1 MSGILLIDAE
11 QPFASDLV
19 AALKT
24 EGYAVTQLDDGKEGL
39 EVARDQRPSLIVLCV
54 ELPKMSGYSI
64 CNKLKKDADLKDIPL
79 IITSK
84 EATPETF
91 AQHKKLKTR
100 AEDYL
105 IKPFEPGA
113 LLEKV
118 TALVP
123 AQGASGGPSE
133 LDVEAI
139 SLEADL
145 DSFSASL
152 REEDDGLDADALLA
166 GLDAGPGDVLAGDEA
181 DALLDSLGADD
192 GLGLGADEDLGLG
205 DEEPAKGGLA
215 DDEEFSLDG
224 GVGDL
229 DLPGDLD
236 LDAQMT
242 AAHVPALLDDDLG
255 ESPLGDPALEE
266 PSLDELAAAAA
277 SPGAEEEL
285 GADDDLGL
293 DLDPAPAPP
302 ARSLA
307 PAAPSQVPMAGD
319 DLAALSSLRRD
330 NTDLKARV
338 AELEAR
344 LKTAESSAKS
354 AQDAL
359 SSNQSSSS
367 STAREVLNLK
377 EQVRSRDKD
386 LDKLKDEIFEHE
398 KRAVELQEQIDAA
411 RGEAQGFQDALAEKD
426 TELARVTAEVEALR
440 QERDDLEQQAAERVE
455 SARAELA
462 QQASTLAALEQE
474 RDELAARAA
483 ELEAEAKAASS
494 QARAAEA
501 LRARARAA
509 AQQTLQILSETSVGS
524 NGEADLD
531 LDALD
536 A

>member
-64 CNKLKKDADLKDIPL
+64 CNKLKKDADLRDIPL

-118 TALVP
+118 AALAPV
-123 AQGASGGPSE
+123 QGVTGGPSE

-145 DSFSASL
+145 DGLSSL
-152 REEDDGLDADALLA
+152 RDDDDGLDADALLA
-166 GLDAGPGDVLAGDEA
+166 GLDSGPDEALAGDDEE
-181 DALLDSLGADD
+181 ALLDSLGADD

-205 DEEPAKGGLA
+205 DEGAGTSVHA
-215 DDEEFSLDG
+215 DDEEFSLGSGDG
-224 GVGDL
+224 ELDLPDDL
-229 DLPGDLD
+229 DLEG
-236 LDAQMT
+236 AGQMT
-242 AAHVPALLDDDLG
+242 AHVPALLEDDLG
-255 ESPLGDPALEE
+255 EAALLDKALEE
-266 PSLDELAAAAA
+266 SSLDELAAAAA
-277 SPGAEEEL
+277 SSSDDEG
-285 GADDDLGL
+285 GIADDDLGL
-293 DLDPAPAPP
+293 DLDPAPVAAP
-302 ARSLA
+302 RSQT
-307 PAAPSQVPMAGD
+307 PVAPSQVPVGSD

-330 NTDLKARV
+330 NTELKARV

-344 LKTAESSAKS
+344 LKAAESSAKN
-354 AQDAL
+354 AQETL
-359 SSNQSSSS
+359 SSTQSSSS

-377 EQVRSRDKD
+377 EQVRARDKD

-411 RGEAQGFQDALAEKD
+411 RGEAHGFQDALAEKD
-426 TELARVTAEVEALR
+426 TELARVSAEVEALR
-440 QERDDLEQQAAERVE
+440 QERDDLEQRATERVE

-462 QQASTLAALEQE
+462 QQASSLAVLEQE
-474 RDELAARAA
+474 RDELS
-483 ELEAEAKAASS
+483 AKAAAL
-494 QARAAEA
+494 QADAQAARHQLKAAEA
-501 LRARARAA
+501 LRAKARAA
-509 AQQTLQILSETSVGS
+509 AEQTLQLLSEASVAT

-536 A
+536 V